1 MDVIPLQEREE
12 WLSYWAVYGDMPY
25 FIVEFGAPL
34 QFAYHRSRNCGP
46 ADAPTRVCPVPAKRS
61 LAEANE

>member
-1 MDVIPLQEREE
+1 MDVIPLQEHEE

-25 FIVEFGAPL
+25 FNVEFGAPL
-34 QFAYHRSRNCGP
+34 QFAYHGAATTFRMRQS
-46 ADAPTRVCPVPAKRS
+46 AQRS